1 VKTLVIGGGSIGL
14 AAAVVCHQAGHQVIV
29 FDPVGFQPVKPTVE
43 MDARVWALGPKS
55 TGFLSDIHAW
65 SPDAR
70 VCCYRSMRVIDAR
83 SDARVTFADPKL
95 GHLVEAHWVRN
106 QLLKTVGESPIQCLE
121 QAVARVDPQGCVTLE
136 NGQTID
142 SDFVIFAEGRQATT
156 AQASGFELMDGG
168 YHQRA
173 LVGTLHCEQPH
184 DGEAF
189 QIFTEQGPL
198 ALLPLPDRDGEHRV
212 SVVWSLPTDAAEA
225 LAQCSTDML
234 AARLARVSEAA
245 RGALGFVSGPVWIP
259 ISQHALKRDALG
271 CLLAI
276 GDTAHGIL
284 PLAGLGA
291 NLGFADV
298 IALQQALRSHPS
310 AAGDRL
316 ARTVARERCM
326 AHRTVAMVMGLF
338 SDVFRSD
345 QPMIQ
350 LGRSMALRTADRHPM
365 IRSLIQELAG

>member
-1 VKTLVIGGGSIGL
+1 MKTVVIGGGSIGL
-14 AAAVVCHQAGHQVIV
+14 AAATVCHRAGHQVSV
-29 FDPVGFQPVKPTVE
+29 FDPIGFKPVQPTLE

-55 TGFLSDIHAW
+55 TDFLSEIHAW

-83 SDARVTFADPKL
+83 SDARVTFEDPRL

-106 QLLKTVGESPIQCLE
+106 QLLRSVEQNAIQCFDQGVE
-121 QAVARVDPQGCVTLE
+121 RVDPQGCVTLE
-136 NGQTID
+136 NGQTVN
-142 SDFVIFAEGRQATT
+142 SDFVIFAEGRQAKT
-156 AQASGFELMDGG
+156 AKASGFEMIDGG

-173 LVGTLHCEQPH
+173 LVGTLQCDQPH
-184 DGEAF
+184 DSEAF
-189 QIFTEQGPL
+189 QIFTERGPL

-212 SVVWSLPTDAAEA
+212 SLVWSLPTDVADQ
-225 LAQCSTDML
+225 LAQCSTDLL
-234 AARLARVSEAA
+234 AARLGRVSEVA
-245 RGALGFVSGPVWIP
+245 RGGLRFVSDPVWIP
-259 ISQHALKRDALG
+259 ISQHWLKLDALG

-298 IALQQALRSHPS
+298 IALQQALRSHPT
-310 AAGDRL
+310 ATGHRL
-316 ARTVARERCM
+316 ARTVARERCI
-326 AHRTVAMVMGLF
+326 AQRTVVTAMGLF

-345 QPMIQ
+345 QPIIQ
-350 LGRSMALRTADRHPM
+350 LGRSVAFRTADRHPM

>member
-1 VKTLVIGGGSIGL
+1 MKTVVIGGGSIGL
-14 AAAVVCHQAGHQVIV
+14 AAAVVCHRAGHQVSV
-29 FDPVGFQPVKPTVE
+29 FDPVGFRPVQPTVE

-83 SDARVTFADPKL
+83 SDARVTFEDPRL
-95 GHLVEAHWVRN
+95 GHLVEGHWVRN
-106 QLLKTVGESPIQCLE
+106 QLLKTVEQTPIQCEE
-121 QAVARVDPQGCVTLE
+121 QGVARVDPQGCVILE
-136 NGQTID
+136 DGQTID
-142 SDFVIFAEGRQATT
+142 SNFVIFAEGRQAKT
-156 AQASGFELMDGG
+156 AQASGFELVDGG

-173 LVGTLHCEQPH
+173 LVGTLNCEQPH

-189 QIFTEQGPL
+189 QIFTEHGPL

-212 SVVWSLPTDAAEA
+212 SLVWSLPTDAADA
-225 LAQCSTDML
+225 LAQCSTDIL
-234 AARLARVSEAA
+234 AARLGCVSEAA
-245 RGALGFVSGPVWIP
+245 RGALRFVSDPVWIP

-326 AHRTVAMVMGLF
+326 DHRMVAMVMGLF